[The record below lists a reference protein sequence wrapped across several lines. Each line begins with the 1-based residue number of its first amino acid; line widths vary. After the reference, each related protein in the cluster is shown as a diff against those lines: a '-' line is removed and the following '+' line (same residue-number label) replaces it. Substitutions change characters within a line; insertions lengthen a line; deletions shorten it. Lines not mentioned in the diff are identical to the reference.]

1 MVELP
6 GDTLAPEGRVPNQ
19 LGPAIREPDGIIM
32 QGVRKAYW
40 SRLAAAERQRA
51 TAPEGEPPADLASGL
66 TFSRP
71 DRRDVRR
78 TIQLWHRAMQA
89 YAPRHPA
96 QEQPSRGGS
105 QPDWLQR
112 ASQCGEQWKK
122 KGCPL
127 DLEEPVP
134 RTMIERLAAQIRI
147 PVQLF
152 VPQTLFGWLLAW
164 RVFEPDREA
173 ARQGM
178 YCDLAST
185 TDWGKYVRGEL
196 EDWHAIAI
204 AEIRAAQ
211 QQLSLTAA
219 VRHILMARKSSVMA
233 QHRGRCI
240 TGYPELG
247 VPVLRTET
255 PYYPSVNA
263 MICEWYALDMGLP
276 TLADRACV
284 SHDGRAYFSISKMV
298 NDIHDLAID
307 TYTGDVGNGARLYGD
322 GRHGTDTLVT
332 WLVGLGHLLP
342 AVAAKATNR
351 MLTRDD
357 RTFLAGCAGVS
368 YTLWGHRSDLWAT
381 VGPMARHGYGW
392 GALRE
397 HECRVC
403 QAAPRCGACFYLDV
417 DDCPHLSRATL
428 TGTDADAEEIV
439 HTALTLTGAVDVIPP
454 DAAARAAARLA
465 RLSPTALGWHADRKH
480 VDPGTTV
487 VAALTQGIHALA
499 AECSEGDLNTLTNLA
514 RTAWWRVLPA
524 FDRPEELTL
533 DIYMYSTAAHPHIT
547 LTFGSHIADIVS
559 QPQGQGGAQVVVT
572 RAH

>member
-1 MVELP
+1 MIELP

-19 LGPAIREPDGIIM
+19 PGPASREPDGIIM

-40 SRLAAAERQRA
+40 SKLSAAERHRA
-51 TAPEGEPPADLASGL
+51 PASDGEPPADLASGL
-66 TFSRP
+66 ALSRP
-71 DRRDVRR
+71 DRTDIRR

-89 YAPRHPA
+89 YAPRGRTH
-96 QEQPSRGGS
+96 EQPSRDGS
-105 QPDWLQR
+105 QREWLQL

-196 EDWHAIAI
+196 EDWHAVAI

-233 QHRGRCI
+233 KHRGRCI

-247 VPVLRTET
+247 VPVLRTEV
-255 PYYPSVNA
+255 PYYPSANA

-276 TLADRACV
+276 TLADRACG
-284 SHDGRAYFSISKMV
+284 SHAGRAYFSISKMV

-322 GRHGTDTLVT
+322 GRHGADALVT

-342 AVAAKATNR
+342 AMAAKVADGS
-351 MLTRDD
+351 LTRDD

-381 VGPMARHGYGW
+381 VGPMAQHGYGW
-392 GALRE
+392 GAVNE
-397 HECRVC
+397 HDCRVC
-403 QAAPRCGACFYLDV
+403 QAAPRCGPCFYLDAE
-417 DDCPHLSRATL
+417 DCPHLSRTDL
-428 TGTDADAEEIV
+428 SGTDADAREIV

-454 DAAARAAARLA
+454 EVEARAVTRLA
-465 RLSPTALGWHADRKH
+465 KLSPTALGWHADRKH

-487 VAALTQGIHALA
+487 VAALTLGVYALA
-499 AECSEGDLNTLTNLA
+499 AECSEDDLGTLTDLA
-514 RTAWWRVLPA
+514 RAAWWRVLPA

-533 DIYMYSTAAHPHIT
+533 DIYMYSTAAHPHVT

-559 QPQGQGGAQVVVT
+559 QAQGASDAQVVVT
-572 RAH
+572 QAR